1 MPANGEGELMVLV
14 ARLYHENNLTQ
25 EEIAVRMNLSRQ
37 KVSRLLITARKA
49 GIIKTVVL
57 NPMTVDSHLVQE
69 LITGFG
75 LKQVVLT
82 SGETL
87 DSSQLRAGIGLAAAE
102 YLQGS
107 LCDDQ
112 LVGIGWG
119 RTLFE
124 TVNLL
129 RPEREKHINVIP
141 MIGGLGDI
149 SPYFQ
154 VNELTRRLSDAFSG
168 TYRHLY
174 VPAFIEDRSVLET
187 LVNSQEVRQVAELWK
202 RLDVAIVGI
211 GHVEFQQMSSMFFV
225 DHITP
230 PTLALL
236 KAQGT
241 VGDICAR
248 FYNING
254 DQVYPEMGVVG
265 ISLDILK
272 NIPNVVA
279 IAGGMEKIRALV
291 GALRGGYIKTLIID
305 TATARAVLV
314 ENRKGGG
321 WDSKIPKR

>member
-1 MPANGEGELMVLV
+1 MYANGEGELMVLV
-14 ARLYHENNLTQ
+14 ARLYHENHLTQ
-25 EEIAVRMNLSRQ
+25 EEIAGRTNLSRQ
-37 KVSRLLITARKA
+37 KVSRLLIAARKA

-57 NPMTVDSHLVQE
+57 NPMKVDSHLVQE
-69 LITGFG
+69 LKNEFG
-75 LKQVVLT
+75 LKEVVLT
-82 SGETL
+82 AGETL
-87 DSSQLRAGIGLAAAE
+87 DSSQLREGIGLAAAE
-102 YLQGS
+102 YLQGN
-107 LCDDQ
+107 LRDDQ

-141 MIGGLGDI
+141 LIGGLGDI
-149 SPYFQ
+149 SAYFQ

-174 VPAFIEDRSVLET
+174 VPAFIEDLTVLEN

-230 PTLALL
+230 QTLALL
-236 KAQGT
+236 EEKGT

-248 FYNING
+248 FFNING
-254 DQVYPEMGVVG
+254 DQVHPEMGVVG
-265 ISLDILK
+265 ISLEELK
-272 NIPNVVA
+272 NIPDVIA
-279 IAGGMEKIRALV
+279 IAGGMEKVRALV
-291 GALRGGYIKTLIID
+291 GALRGNYIKTLIVD
-305 TATARAVLV
+305 TATARAVLL

-321 WDSKIPKR
+321 

>member
-107 LCDDQ
+107 LRDDQ